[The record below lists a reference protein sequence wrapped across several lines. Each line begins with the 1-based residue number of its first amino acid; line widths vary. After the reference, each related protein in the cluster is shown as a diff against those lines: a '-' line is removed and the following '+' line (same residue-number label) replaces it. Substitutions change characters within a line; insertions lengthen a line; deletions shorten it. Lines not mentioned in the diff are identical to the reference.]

1 MKTMHD
7 ASGEEQPPTP
17 AAVPG
22 GPAVTLA
29 GEHALLLG
37 QVVARAGNVLA
48 VTAGD
53 RWPARELQ
61 ALVGYLRAE
70 VLGQDADE
78 ERLLFPAGASAG
90 VSRLARDHARLR
102 AAIETLERVAAG
114 EVTWS
119 PAELAAATRDLLR
132 RLERHLHAGE
142 AVLAADGPPGEV
154 PATTVLGGRPRQWYP
169 LTEGP
174 VIDLDALPPGQMI
187 DAATERLLRL
197 RRGEQVEL
205 RSGRDPWLV
214 WRRMDDVSPGGYG
227 FAYLQDG
234 PDRWRMQVTRRRR
247 ADRHRTACT
256 DVPAARAADEQEGE
270 GGRRPDGPVPAAGE
284 RD

>member
-7 ASGEEQPPTP
+7 ASREEQLHP
-17 AAVPG
+17 AAAAPG
-22 GPAVTLA
+22 GPPVTLA

-37 QVVARAGNVLA
+37 QVVTRAGDLLA

-61 ALVGYLRAE
+61 RLVGYLRAE

-114 EVTWS
+114 EITWS

-132 RLERHLHAGE
+132 QLGRHLHAGE
-142 AVLAADGPPGEV
+142 ALLAAAGPPGEV
-154 PATTVLGGRPRQWYP
+154 PATTVLGGRPREWYL

-174 VIDLDALPPGQMI
+174 VIDLDALPPDQMI

-214 WRRMDDVSPGGYG
+214 WRRLDALSPGGYG
-227 FAYLQDG
+227 FVYLEDG
-234 PDRWRMQVTRRRR
+234 PDRWRMQVTRRP
-247 ADRHRTACT
+247 T
-256 DVPAARAADEQEGE
+256 
-270 GGRRPDGPVPAAGE
+270 GRSQRCAAGPGGG
-284 RD
+284 

>member
-1 MKTMHD
+1 MKTTHD
-7 ASGEEQPPTP
+7 ASSEEQLH
-17 AAVPG
+17 AAAAAPG
-22 GPAVTLA
+22 GPQVTLA
-29 GEHALLLG
+29 GEHALLLS
-37 QVVARAGNVLA
+37 QVVTRAGDLLA
-48 VTAGD
+48 VTAED

-61 ALVGYLRAE
+61 ALAGYLRAE

-90 VSRLARDHARLR
+90 VSPLARDHARLR

-114 EVTWS
+114 QITWS

-132 RLERHLHAGE
+132 QLERHLHAGE
-142 AVLAADGPPGEV
+142 AVLAAAGPPGEV

-174 VIDLDALPPGQMI
+174 VIDLDALPPDQMI

-214 WRRMDDVSPGGYG
+214 WRRMDNVSPGGYG

-234 PDRWRMQVTRRRR
+234 PGRWRMQVTRRPTRQK
-247 ADRHRTACT
+247 TAVRGRPGPRMSET
-256 DVPAARAADEQEGE
+256 ARAAA
-270 GGRRPDGPVPAAGE
+270 GRTGRVPGAGE